1 MVTHVRRLIVKNRY
15 FLVPFLHCLSYR
27 ISYVLN
33 PTPNGTFSQFNHTG
47 SIDVK
52 SYFIVIVHF
61 LNLIANL
68 LNFKQLNMVN
78 NLRCSNGIKMLNKF
92 LLEFYWLLVNF
103 HRNLC
108 LQMIK
113 ILSIYVINNG
123 THFLISIH
131 LQYFLNYFL
140 LLWIIMAP

>member
-1 MVTHVRRLIVKNRY
+1 MVTYVRRLVVNNGY
-15 FLVPFLHCLSYR
+15 FLVPFLYCLSYR

-33 PTPNGTFSQFNHTG
+33 SIPNGTFSQFNYTG
-47 SIDVK
+47 SIDIK

-68 LNFKQLNMVN
+68 LYFKQLNMIK

-92 LLEFYWLLVNF
+92 LLEFYRLLVNF

-108 LQMIK
+108 LQIIK

-131 LQYFLNYFL
+131 LPYFLNYFL
-140 LLWIIMAP
+140 LL